1 MLANVNILKNLLVY
15 ARLRFV
21 AVWQKMEKRGKAKW
35 KKKKEKNNNKKR
47 AVVSRC
53 MLSPRFLTETKTF
66 SDAAFPSCR
75 VLTRCQE
82 ALWKVKKL
90 LVAAQA
96 VWKRC

>member
-1 MLANVNILKNLLVY
+1 MQFGRKW
-15 ARLRFV
+15 R
-21 AVWQKMEKRGKAKW
+21 KEAKQNG